1 MLEVEG
7 LNTYYG
13 RAHIL
18 AGVAFAVARGE
29 VVVLLGRNGA
39 GKSTTMKSIM
49 GLVPPAA
56 GRIVFEGIG
65 RSRASSRSRSRG
77 WGSATCRRSGASS
90 PS

>member
-1 MLEVEG
+1 MLKVEG
-7 LNTYYG
+7 LHTYYG

-18 AGVAFAVARGE
+18 ADVGFEVVHGE

-49 GLVPPAA
+49 GLVPPAQ
-56 GRIVFEGIG
+56 GRIRF
-65 RSRASSRSRSRG
+65 RAPTSPASSRSRSPG

>member
-18 AGVAFAVARGE
+18 ADVAFEVARGE

-56 GRIVFEGIG
+56 GRIVFEGADD
-65 RSRASSRSRSRG
+65 RRQAAVRDRAR
-77 WGSATCRRSGASS
+77 WASATCRRSGASS